1 MSEFIVFD
9 TTTEYG
15 SLAFFKDR
23 SIIFYT
29 EVVLK
34 KSFSELLTPVL
45 ELMKKTEIVDL
56 NVLDFVAVVIGP
68 GSFTGTRIGLSTAK
82 GIAEGLDIPIV
93 PITTF
98 SALYKKVNKEKN
110 VIPFIDA
117 RKKQVFSEIR
127 VEGKLILPPGSYF
140 PEDIIEKAPKNSLFI
155 GNGALLYKEK
165 ILGSGKR
172 VYEGSLFLSKEGG
185 TIALDMYEKGRYFK
199 PHRLKPI
206 YLRRSDAELN
216 RQK

>member
-23 SIIFYT
+23 ETIFYI
-29 EVVLK
+29 EVMLK

-45 ELMKKTEIVDL
+45 ELMKKTEIIDL
-56 NVLDFVAVVIGP
+56 EDIDFIGVVIGP

-98 SALYKKVNKEKN
+98 SALYKKVSREKN

-127 VEGKLILPPGSYF
+127 VGGKLILPPGSYF
-140 PEDIIEKAPKNSLFI
+140 PEIVMEKAPKDSLFI

-165 ILGSGKR
+165 ILDSGNR
-172 VYEGSLFLSKEGG
+172 VYENSLFLSKEAGA
-185 TIALDMYEKGRYFK
+185 IALEMYKNGKYFK
-199 PHRLKPI
+199 PYRLKPI

-216 RQK
+216 RRK